1 MRTPPSALAR
11 HHARRSQRGAALF
24 VVTAMLAVL
33 ASLGTFAVA
42 SVLSDMRT
50 GASLRQRAQ
59 ARFVGDFALASSL
72 AALRP
77 DNAYL
82 VIAPMLDTTRTDHR
96 DNTNRCFS
104 LAGVPFDSSASPL
117 SRACARRYVSDY
129 LTSGQQTTLGS
140 SFGDGIGWDYLVEIT
155 EPTELQGSVGASS
168 SVPVCDLSLTVSAYG
183 RTGPRASTA
192 GLATPVVTSMNVQL
206 ERVRYVIP
214 GVPCS
219 R

>member
-1 MRTPPSALAR
+1 MRALGTPFATR
-11 HHARRSQRGAALF
+11 ARRRKERGAALF

-59 ARFVGDFALASSL
+59 ARFVGDFALASAL

-82 VIAPMLDTTRTDHR
+82 VVAPMLDTTRTDHR
-96 DNTNRCFS
+96 DSANRCFS

-129 LTSGQQTTLGS
+129 LTSSQQSALGGA
-140 SFGDGIGWDYLVEIT
+140 FGDGIGWDYLVEIT
-155 EPTELQGSVGASS
+155 EPTQLQGSVGASS

-183 RTGPRASTA
+183 RTGPRATSA
-192 GLATPVVTSMNVQL
+192 GLATPVVASMNVQL

>member
-1 MRTPPSALAR
+1 MRTFDSTASRLPRRR
-11 HHARRSQRGAALF
+11 HQRGAALF

-82 VIAPMLDTTRTDHR
+82 IVAPMLDTTRTDHR
-96 DNTNRCFS
+96 DSTNRCFS
-104 LAGVPFDSSASPL
+104 LTGVPFDSSASPL

-129 LTSGQQTTLGS
+129 LTSSQQSALGS

-183 RTGPRASTA
+183 RTGPRSSTA
-192 GLATPVVTSMNVQL
+192 GLSTPVVTAMNVQL

>member
-1 MRTPPSALAR
+1 MAARRLLAR
-11 HHARRSQRGAALF
+11 RRARGAALF

-33 ASLGTFAVA
+33 AGLGTFAVA
-42 SVLSDMRT
+42 SVLSDVRT

-59 ARFVGDFALASSL
+59 ARFVADIALANAL
-72 AALRP
+72 TQLRP

-82 VIAPMLDTTRTDHR
+82 IVQPMLDTTRSDHR
-96 DNTNRCFS
+96 DGANRCFS
-104 LAGVPFDSSASPL
+104 LAGVPFDGTASAL

-129 LTSGQQTTLGS
+129 LTSAQRTDLGS
-140 SFGDGIGWDYLVEIT
+140 AFGDGIGWDYLVEIT

-168 SVPVCDLSLTVSAYG
+168 TVPVCDLAFTVSAYG
-183 RTGPRASTA
+183 RTGPRNGA
-192 GLATPVVTSMNVQL
+192 GLATPVVSSMNVQL